1 MSNVVDRCFLRP
13 GEMFTARQVNAWDA
27 VNLVAYAKVP
37 LVTARRGA
45 DLVAGFLSCEQL
57 ETPALMTPSLR
68 DRILSRY
75 RAHLASIRFPV
86 APSQYESLLEEML
99 HNGEPALP
107 FFFHEHHLLVDRR
120 RRANVFQQAYGRLVE
135 DVRAGNVILQ
145 RTDSERAS
153 HFTADAWMTAE
164 TLAAY
169 IERSGVA
176 PWWQNP
182 QNVDSHG
189 RLERVLLSHALK
201 VPDPEISEQYDP
213 EQLPSR
219 LFASMLIAQ
228 IVRSRA
234 YSGLSPQSAMS
245 NMVTDAQSAEPP
257 SSSASATAGP
267 SSQEAS
273 TSEKPFDLLRSSQDC
288 AIPSE
293 LPVSQS
299 LPVPL
304 VRDGAP
310 TGRLGEQKETRG
322 TSVSAIRDNETLLSK
337 KEVAALL
344 GISINTVDNYR
355 KERPDFPEHL
365 QFGPQTIRW
374 RHAEIIEWRD
384 RQGAVKGGK
393 NAGT

>member
-1 MSNVVDRCFLRP
+1 MSDVVDRCFLRP
-13 GEMFTARQVNAWDA
+13 RGMFTARQVNAWDA
-27 VNLVAYAKVP
+27 VNLVAYAKAP

-57 ETPALMTPSLR
+57 ETPALMTLSLR

-75 RAHLASIRFPV
+75 PAHLAAIRYPV

-99 HNGEPALP
+99 QNGESALP

-120 RRANVFQQAYGRLVE
+120 RRANVFLQAYGRLVE
-135 DVRAGNVILQ
+135 DVRVGNVVLQ
-145 RTDSERAS
+145 RTESERAS

-164 TLAAY
+164 TFAAY
-169 IERSGVA
+169 LERSGVA
-176 PWWQNP
+176 PWWQDPKNA
-182 QNVDSHG
+182 DSHE

-228 IVRSRA
+228 IVRARG
-234 YSGLSPQSAMS
+234 YSGLSLQKSMS
-245 NMVTDAQSAEPP
+245 NTVPDAQSAEPP
-257 SSSASATAGP
+257 SSSANATAGP
-267 SSQEAS
+267 SSREAS
-273 TSEKPFDLLRSSQDC
+273 TSEKAGDPVRSNPNCDS
-288 AIPSE
+288 PSE
-293 LPVSQS
+293 LPVAQS
-299 LPVPL
+299 PPMQL
-304 VRDGAP
+304 VQP
-310 TGRLGEQKETRG
+310 TGRLGEQRETRG
-322 TSVSAIRDNETLLSK
+322 TSVSAIQDNETLLSK
-337 KEVAALL
+337 KEVASLL

-355 KERPDFPEHL
+355 KDKPDFPEHL

-393 NAGT
+393 NGGT